1 MRFARRYRLLQPDE
15 FKRVFKKPLRSGDES
30 FRILA
35 RTNELHHHRL
45 GMAVSKKAC
54 TKAVGRN
61 RIKRIVR
68 ESFRTQIAG
77 QTTDAALD
85 FVVLP
90 TARAADL
97 SNKDLGASLQIHWQK
112 LINRAAQPGRTKQGL
127 LDNG

>member
-1 MRFARRYRLLQPDE
+1 MRFARHLRLLQPNE
-15 FKRVFKKPLRSGDES
+15 FKRVFEKASRSGDES

-35 RTNELHHHRL
+35 RPNELHHHRL

-54 TKAVGRN
+54 SKAVGRN
-61 RIKRIVR
+61 RIKRLVR
-68 ESFRTQIAG
+68 ESFRTQMAG

-90 TARAADL
+90 TAQAAGK
-97 SNKDLGASLQIHWQK
+97 SNKDLVASLQIHWQE
-112 LINRAAQPGRTKQGL
+112 LINKAAQPGRINQGL

>member
-1 MRFARRYRLLQPDE
+1 MLQPSE
-15 FKRVFKKPLRSGDES
+15 FKQVFKQASRSVDQG

-35 RTNELHHHRL
+35 RPNELHHHRL

-54 TKAVGRN
+54 PKAVGRN

-112 LINRAAQPGRTKQGL
+112 LINRTAQHGRTKQGL